1 MYCTCSVLCCIISTR
16 EILMQEEY
24 ESAIRRETKLFI
36 LKGNLGEG
44 LCINLPQNVHA
55 QESIVVLCF
64 FWSLSVLLPKFG
76 CVAK

>member
-1 MYCTCSVLCCIISTR
+1 
-16 EILMQEEY
+16 MQEEY

-55 QESIVVLCF
+55 QESIVVL
-64 FWSLSVLLPKFG
+64 
-76 CVAK
+76 